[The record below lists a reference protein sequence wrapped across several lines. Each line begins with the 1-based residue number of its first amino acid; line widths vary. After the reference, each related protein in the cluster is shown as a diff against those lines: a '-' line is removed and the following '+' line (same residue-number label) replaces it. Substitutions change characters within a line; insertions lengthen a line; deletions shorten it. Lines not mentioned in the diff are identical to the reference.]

1 MDSSDVFGPKDV
13 RQERWNRGEAAAVH
27 RKYNEKA
34 RQKYGPIAV
43 CSQYRNQQEQKKLHN
58 EEGRVG
64 VTAADV
70 IRTGS
75 PQEASACV
83 KNTNQGDNHTGFER
97 SFLEQVLHHRGGLR
111 ENPDPCRHVDKQ
123 NAPQEI
129 KLDCP
134 DG

>member
-1 MDSSDVFGPKDV
+1 MDSADIFGPKDV
-13 RQERWNRGEAAAVH
+13 RQERWNRREAAAIH

-75 PQEASACV
+75 PQEASACT
-83 KNTNQGDNHTGFER
+83 KNTKEGDNQTGLER
-97 SFLEQVLHHRGGLR
+97 TFLEQVLHYQGGLP
-111 ENPDPCRHVDKQ
+111 EDPDACRRVY
-123 NAPQEI
+123 
-129 KLDCP
+129 
-134 DG
+134 